1 MSFGDD
7 NTIFDVVI
15 NDEGQY
21 SIWPSY
27 KPIPDGW
34 RAVGKQGPKAECL
47 AYVEEHWTDMR
58 PKSLRDALAAHSEAA
73 VIG

>member
-15 NDEGQY
+15 NEEEQY

-27 KPIPDGW
+27 KPVPDGW
-34 RAVGKQGPKAECL
+34 RSVGKQGAKADCL
-47 AYVEEHWTDMR
+47 AYVEEHWADMR
-58 PKSLRDALAAHSEAA
+58 PKSLRDALAARSGAA
-73 VIG
+73 AIG